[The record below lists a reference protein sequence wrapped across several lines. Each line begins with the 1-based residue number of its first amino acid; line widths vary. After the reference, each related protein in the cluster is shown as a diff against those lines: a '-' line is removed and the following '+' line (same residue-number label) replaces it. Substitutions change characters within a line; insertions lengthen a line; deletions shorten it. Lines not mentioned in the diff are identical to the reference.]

1 MDNTQVREAATQGIY
16 LQLKEAAHHRSF
28 FYVGGE
34 YVKTSAGYVL
44 QDQMYVERLLPIGG
58 SKQPYPIVFLH
69 GGAQTGTNWLNK
81 PDGEKGWASWFIDRG
96 YEVYII
102 DQPHTG
108 RSAWDPDSSFPLRS
122 VPAEYIENRMT
133 ATAHYKLWPQAHLHT
148 QWPGTGKMGDPVFDS
163 YYASTVP
170 MLKSFSE
177 QERCMKAAGAALLD
191 KVGSAIL
198 IAHSQGGMLAW
209 SLADE
214 RPQLVKALI
223 ARPWALTTIPLTY
236 SPQPTDIVKPLSTKV
251 IPSDSPKFFDCI
263 LQEEPARQ
271 LVNLKEIPILIETG
285 EASYHAMYDHCT
297 FEFMKQAGCRR
308 VEHIKLADIG
318 IHGNGHLQFLEKNSD
333 EIAEVIEKWVEKA
346 VGEKKI

>member
-1 MDNTQVREAATQGIY
+1 
-16 LQLKEAAHHRSF
+16 
-28 FYVGGE
+28 
-34 YVKTSAGYVL
+34 
-44 QDQMYVERLLPIGG
+44 
-58 SKQPYPIVFLH
+58 
-69 GGAQTGTNWLNK
+69 
-81 PDGEKGWASWFIDRG
+81 
-96 YEVYII
+96 
-102 DQPHTG
+102 
-108 RSAWDPDSSFPLRS
+108 
-122 VPAEYIENRMT
+122 MT

-148 QWPGTGKMGDPVFDS
+148 QWPGVSQHFLKSASSDMLQTGKMGDPVFDS

-191 KVGSAIL
+191 KVGSVIL

-214 RPQLVKALI
+214 RPQLVKALVQIEPKGPPFGDTASSLSTKI

-297 FEFMKQAGCRR
+297 FEFLKQAGCRR